1 MDVDLELREARPED
15 HEAVAAITEET
26 WPDREG
32 EDYVARVYPEWIE
45 GTERETFVLDAGTDL
60 AGIAQC
66 VLLSGYE
73 AWCQGMRMNPEYR
86 GMGVSKRLSYALFD
100 WARDR
105 GATVARNM
113 VFSWN
118 AAGLGQSRSVGFEPV
133 TEFRW
138 ATPEPD
144 PDAEPDLEVRAD
156 PTLAWHAWA
165 ESDGSSLLRGLALDT
180 DESWALSRL
189 TPADLDRAAEET
201 AVFAVLDD
209 GVAGMAHRV
218 RVSERE
224 GDDGTERTAI
234 YGAGVW
240 ESVDTAR
247 ALFAAIARDAA
258 EVGADA
264 TRVLIPESCRHVSD
278 AAYARAG
285 VSDEPDFVLG
295 ADLTRR

>member
-15 HEAVAAITEET
+15 HEAVAAITEDT

-32 EDYVARVYPEWIE
+32 EDYLARVYPEWIE
-45 GTERETFVLDAGTDL
+45 GEERETFVLDAGTEL

-66 VLLSGYE
+66 VSLSEYE

-86 GMGVSKRLSYALFD
+86 GRGISKRLSEALFD
-100 WARDR
+100 WACEQ

-118 AAGLGQSRSVGFEPV
+118 VAGLGQSRSVGFEPV

-144 PDAEPDLEVRAD
+144 PDAEADLRVRED
-156 PTLAWHAWA
+156 PKLAWHAWV
-165 ESDGSSLLRGLALDT
+165 ESDAAAHLRGLALDT

-189 TPADLDRAAEET
+189 TPADLERASEEA

-209 GVAGMAHRV
+209 GVGGMAHRV
-218 RVSERE
+218 RVSQHGEDAERV
-224 GDDGTERTAI
+224 AI
-234 YGAGVW
+234 YGTAVW
-240 ESVDTAR
+240 ESVEASR
-247 ALFAAIARDAA
+247 ALVAAIARDAA
-258 EVGADA
+258 EVGADS
-264 TRVLIPESCRHVSD
+264 TRALLPETPRYVSD
-278 AAYARAG
+278 AAYARSG
-285 VSDEPDFVLG
+285 ISDEPDFVLG

>member
-1 MDVDLELREARPED
+1 MDVDVELREARPED
-15 HEAVAAITEET
+15 HEAVAAMTADT
-26 WPDREG
+26 WPEREG
-32 EDYVARVYPEWIE
+32 EDYLGRVYPEWIE
-45 GTERETFVLDAGTDL
+45 GDDRATFVLDAGEAV

-66 VLLSGYE
+66 VLLSEDE
-73 AWCQGMRMNPEYR
+73 AWCQGMRMNPDFR
-86 GMGVSKRLSYALFD
+86 GIGASKRLSEALFD
-100 WARDR
+100 WASER

-118 AAGLGQSRSVGFEPV
+118 VAGLGQSRSVGFEPV

-144 PDAEPDLEVRAD
+144 PDAEPDLAVREE
-156 PTLAWHAWA
+156 PKLAWHAWV
-165 ESDGSSLLRGLALDT
+165 ESDFATSLRGLALDT

-189 TPADLDRAAEET
+189 TRSDLERAAEET
-201 AVFAVLDD
+201 AVYAVVDE

-218 RVSERE
+218 RVSQYGEDADRV
-224 GDDGTERTAI
+224 AI
-234 YGAGVW
+234 YGAAVW
-240 ESVDTAR
+240 ESMAAAR
-247 ALFAAIARDAA
+247 ALFAAVARDAA
-258 EVGADA
+258 AVDADA
-264 TRVLIPESCRHVSD
+264 TRVLIPESCGTVSD

>member
-15 HEAVAAITEET
+15 HEAVAAMTENT

-32 EDYVARVYPEWIE
+32 EDYLARVYPEWIE
-45 GTERETFVLDAGTDL
+45 GEERGTFVLDAGSEI

-66 VLLSGYE
+66 VLLSEYE
-73 AWCQGMRMNPEYR
+73 AWCQGMRMNPDYR
-86 GMGVSKRLSYALFD
+86 GRGVSKRLSEALFD
-100 WARDR
+100 WAHDR

-118 AAGLGQSRSVGFEPV
+118 VAGLGQSRSVGFEPV

-144 PDAEPDLEVRAD
+144 PSAEPDPEVSEE
-156 PTLAWHAWA
+156 PKLAWHVWV
-165 ESDGSSLLRGLALDT
+165 ESEFSTHLRGLALDS

-189 TPADLDRAAEET
+189 TPADLERAADQT
-201 AVFAVLDD
+201 AVFVVLDD
-209 GVAGMAHRV
+209 GLSGMAHRV
-218 RVSERE
+218 RVSQYGEDADRV
-224 GDDGTERTAI
+224 AI
-234 YGAGVW
+234 YGVGVW
-240 ESVDTAR
+240 ESVGAAR

-258 EVGADA
+258 AVDADA
-264 TRVLIPESCRHVSD
+264 TRVLIPETCRCVSD